1 VPYVSVSCLFVFA
14 PPDGTPPFM
23 SNAIAAIEAF
33 LYATKRNC
41 RKRVQQIA
49 TLNAQ
54 NPLSSSTQIGNH
66 NFSFYMQKGPTPQST
81 MLCAQSA
88 KRTPQ
93 STMLCAQS
101 AKRTPQST
109 MLCAQSA
116 KRTAQSARRKA
127 QSKQRKAHSTKAQ
140 SAQHKSAKIAAQS
153 TEDGKRGDGRLAHQK
168 QGAHH
173 LTCTIYIHGTIGSSH
188 L

>member
-1 VPYVSVSCLFVFA
+1 MITILCFA
-14 PPDGTPPFM
+14 SSTQGTSLRPPLPFM

-101 AKRTPQST
+101 AKRT
-109 MLCAQSA
+109 
-116 KRTAQSARRKA
+116 AQSARRKA

-153 TEDGKRGDGRLAHQK
+153 TEDGKRR
-168 QGAHH
+168 
-173 LTCTIYIHGTIGSSH
+173 CGSSS
-188 L
+188 